1 MKEKQTEKAGKQTR
15 NCCRFF
21 SGKGGWKMRAL
32 LTGKQMKEIDRRTI
46 AEIGIPSMVLMERA
60 ALAVA
65 EEVKKRT
72 KKTEKI
78 WCACGCGNNGAD
90 GVAAARLLHLAGYP
104 VMVVY
109 IGNREKG
116 SEEFK
121 RQAAIAE
128 NLGISVIFFREF
140 IPGSCDVLVD
150 AVFGVGLSRPVEKE
164 FLDFFTMLKR
174 AKPRLTVAV
183 DLPSGISSES
193 GQILGAALKADVTVT
208 FGWEKL
214 GTVLYPGKD
223 YSGQVIVA
231 DIGFLP
237 LSFWDDEKG
246 ADRADRGKENYA
258 FTYGPEDKER
268 IPLRPAYANKG
279 SFGKVLIV
287 AGSKNMG
294 GAAYL
299 SALAAYR
306 AGAGLVKILTVEEN
320 REFLQVRLAEAI
332 LETYSGEQFHEN
344 PENFRPMLEEN
355 CEWADVVVLGPGL
368 GKAAYVEALTE
379 MVLTIACTPIV
390 VDADA
395 LNMIASHPYMC
406 GYFTENII
414 ITPHLGEMARLTG
427 KSISRIRQDVPGTAA
442 EYAANYGITCVLK
455 DAATAVALRDGRMYI
470 NTSGNST
477 MAKAGSGDVLTGIIA
492 ALLAQGM
499 DEMEGTVLGV
509 YLHGLA
515 GDEYRKENGSYGML
529 AGELAD
535 YAGRLFKQED
545 EVHRHG

>member
-72 KKTEKI
+72 EKTEKI

-246 ADRADRGKENYA
+246 ADRAD
-258 FTYGPEDKER
+258 
-268 IPLRPAYANKG
+268 
-279 SFGKVLIV
+279 
-287 AGSKNMG
+287 G
-294 GAAYL
+294 G
-299 SALAAYR
+299 
-306 AGAGLVKILTVEEN
+306 
-320 REFLQVRLAEAI
+320 
-332 LETYSGEQFHEN
+332 
-344 PENFRPMLEEN
+344 
-355 CEWADVVVLGPGL
+355 
-368 GKAAYVEALTE
+368 
-379 MVLTIACTPIV
+379 
-390 VDADA
+390 
-395 LNMIASHPYMC
+395 
-406 GYFTENII
+406 
-414 ITPHLGEMARLTG
+414 
-427 KSISRIRQDVPGTAA
+427 
-442 EYAANYGITCVLK
+442 
-455 DAATAVALRDGRMYI
+455 
-470 NTSGNST
+470 
-477 MAKAGSGDVLTGIIA
+477 
-492 ALLAQGM
+492 
-499 DEMEGTVLGV
+499 
-509 YLHGLA
+509 
-515 GDEYRKENGSYGML
+515 
-529 AGELAD
+529 
-535 YAGRLFKQED
+535 
-545 EVHRHG
+545 